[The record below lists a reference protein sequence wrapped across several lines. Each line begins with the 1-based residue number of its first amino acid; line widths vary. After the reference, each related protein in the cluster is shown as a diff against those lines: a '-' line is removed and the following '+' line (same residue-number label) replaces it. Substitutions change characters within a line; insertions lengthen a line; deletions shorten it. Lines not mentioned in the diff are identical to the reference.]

1 MMAMTLLFVVAVDID
16 AAEIERRLSVVRGQM
31 PLGGAHE
38 RRLATDMA
46 MVSDMRS
53 TLHQWLW
60 PDTKDIVD
68 A

>member
-1 MMAMTLLFVVAVDID
+1 MMAMTSLFVVSVDID
-16 AAEIERRLSVVRGQM
+16 AAEIERRLSVVRGQT

-38 RRLATDMA
+38 RRLATKME
-46 MVSDMRS
+46 MVSEIRT

-60 PDTKDIVD
+60 PDTKDIVE